1 MNLKS
6 RRVFVDKV
14 KKAVKG
20 GNLIDG
26 TGKPPIENSVIVIEG
41 SRITDVGKEGE
52 VKIPSDAQVVEAA
65 GKTVMPGLMDLH
77 VHLGNVE
84 GASTPETLLN
94 LFKASPFLLL
104 LYAVKHAGEML
115 EAGFTTARDL
125 GMSNV
130 MAAEPV
136 WAARPMVALRKA
148 IEQRLVPGPRLVV
161 AGPFC
166 MSAGHFDMLPSRYED
181 LRSPPNGVWAVRKR
195 VREFARENV
204 DLIKIASGGGVA
216 GEGEEL
222 WWRNY
227 TVEELK
233 AIVDEAH
240 ALGKKVA
247 AHAYTANTVR
257 NALEAGVDE
266 IEHGSFLDEE
276 TIKMLVE
283 KRTYLVPTLT
293 TFHATEKAEHMRRK
307 KEEIKKMVAANF
319 AKAYKAGVRIAVGTD
334 IFLQEHPDPVHGDN
348 AYELELMVRY
358 GMPEMEAIMAATRNA
373 AEALGWEHD
382 LGTIEKEKLADII
395 IVEGDPLKDIKI
407 LQNKQKIRRVIKDGR
422 IEVSRET

>member
-1 MNLKS
+1 LGEA
-6 RRVFVDKV
+6 VVDNV
-14 KKAVKG
+14 KKVVKG

-41 SRITDVGKEGE
+41 SRIAEVGKEGE
-52 VKIPSDAQVVEAA
+52 VQIPSDAQVIDAA
-65 GKTVMPGLMDLH
+65 GKTVMPGLMDVH

-104 LYAVKHAGEML
+104 LYAVKHAREML
-115 EAGFTTARDL
+115 EAGFTTVRDL

-130 MAAEPV
+130 MSAEPV

-181 LRSPPNGVWAVRKR
+181 LRSPANGVWEVRKR
-195 VREFARENV
+195 VRELARENV
-204 DLIKIASGGGVA
+204 DLIKISSGGGVA

-227 TVEELK
+227 TIEELE

-247 AHAYTANTVR
+247 AHAYTANTIK
-257 NALEAGVDE
+257 NALEAGVDD
-266 IEHGSFLDEE
+266 IEHGSFLDDE
-276 TIKMLVE
+276 TIKMFVE

-293 TFHATEKAEHMRRK
+293 TFHTTEKADHMRRK
-307 KEEIKKMVAANF
+307 KEEIRRMVAANF
-319 AKAYKAGVRIAVGTD
+319 TKAYKAGIRIAVGTD
-334 IFLQEHPDPVHGDN
+334 IFLQEHPDPVHGDS

-358 GMPEMEAIMAATRNA
+358 GMPEMEAIMAATRNT
-373 AEALGWEHD
+373 AEVLGWEHKF
-382 LGTIEKEKLADII
+382 GTIEKEKLADII
-395 IVEGDPLKDIKI
+395 IVEGDPLKDIKT
-407 LQNKQKIRRVIKDGR
+407 LQNKQKIRKVIKDGK
-422 IEVSRET
+422 IEVNREA